1 MNTNGN
7 VTIEG
12 LDDINL
18 DLNLSTSAPQVA
30 PGNSGAGSATAAAVI
45 NAPAPT
51 KSQTVV
57 PGGNSSILGGT
68 VNSTTGV
75 VSDLNAD
82 KNKRKI
88 LLAGKSQSE
97 IQALSQSGIQKLIMI
112 RNEMKQ
118 DFIERDELIQNLL
131 LATTIG
137 AHLLMLGP
145 PGTAKSMIARDLC
158 SRIVGG
164 NFFQWLLN
172 RTSDPSELLG
182 PYSVKAMERDQFLRK
197 YDNKLPTAHIAFID
211 EIYKANEPVLNIL
224 LPLLNEGI
232 FFNDGKAIEV
242 PLVTMIAAS
251 NELPEE
257 EELAALHDRI
267 LFRVYT
273 DYIQD
278 NANRTR
284 MMNMYFNRRNQT
296 TVASQKTTVTLIELE
311 AIRHQACFI
320 KGHKDVYTEFNKLI
334 RALAKESI
342 IISDRR
348 INESMKV
355 LQGNAILNGRN
366 QVMTDD
372 FEALV
377 NVLWEREEDIK
388 IIRREVAKYASPIDN
403 AIQDIRQKFLD
414 IQTEVNNSTGKDTTA
429 KTIEANKKIQK
440 FVTKASSLLTKA
452 QNSGKDVAPI
462 NNLIK
467 EMQDFNAA
475 KMSANLGMMG
485 FNQPGVNA

>member
-1 MNTNGN
+1 MSQNNQSIA
-7 VTIEG
+7 IEG
-12 LDDINL
+12 LDDLNL
-18 DLNLSTSAPQVA
+18 DFNLGTTATPVATSP
-30 PGNSGAGSATAAAVI
+30 T
-45 NAPAPT
+45 PAPT
-51 KSQTVV
+51 TSQKPVVV
-57 PGGNSSILGGT
+57 PGGTNAVIGAT

-75 VSDLNAD
+75 VEDLNAD
-82 KNKRKI
+82 KNKRKN
-88 LLAGKSQSE
+88 LLAGFSQQQ
-97 IQALSQSGIQKLIMI
+97 IQDMAAQGVQKLIMI
-112 RNEMKQ
+112 RNEMQ
-118 DFIERDELIQNLL
+118 QEFIERDELIGNMI
-131 LATTIG
+131 LATSIG

-145 PGTAKSMIARDLC
+145 PGTAKSMMARNLC

-197 YDNKLPTAHIAFID
+197 YDGKLPTAHIAFID

-278 NANRTR
+278 NSNRSR
-284 MMNMYFNRRNQT
+284 MMKMYFNRRNAVGGVTGT
-296 TVASQKTTVTLIELE
+296 TTITLLELE
-311 AIRHQACFI
+311 AIRYQACYV
-320 KGHKDVYTEFNKLI
+320 KGHKDVFTEFNRLI

-348 INESMKV
+348 INESLKV
-355 LQGNAILNGRN
+355 MQGNAILQGRDM
-366 QVMTDD
+366 VMTDD

-377 NVLWEREEDIK
+377 NVLWEREEDIPV
-388 IIRREVAKYASPIDN
+388 IRREVAKYASPIDN
-403 AIQDIRQKFLD
+403 AIQDITAKFME
-414 IQTEVNNSTGKDTTA
+414 IKMEVNGAQGKDKTA
-429 KTIEANKKIQK
+429 KTIDANRKIQK
-440 FVTKASSLLTKA
+440 FITKASSLLNKA
-452 QNSGKDVAPI
+452 VSSGKDVTPI
-462 NNLIK
+462 NSLIK
-467 EMQDFNAA
+467 EMQEFNAT
-475 KMSANLGMMG
+475 KMKENLGMMG
-485 FNQPGVNA
+485 FTQPGTETE